1 MHTNIIVFPKKISN
15 EVQKVKNV
23 RCIPNLFANLLNQY
37 KKRQDE
43 IKQKKIKFLT
53 DEAYRFYYDLLETPK
68 ISDVDLPEFIYEE
81 QRRRLAFEKASKA
94 MLEVIKDNRINKCY
108 NKRIQEIKAAN
119 HKRF

>member
-37 KKRQDE
+37 KKKQHE

-53 DEAYRFYYDLLETPK
+53 NEAYKFYYDLLETPK

-81 QRRRLAFEKASKA
+81 QRRSLAYEKANKA
-94 MLEVIKDNRINKCY
+94 MLEVINDNRINKCY
-108 NKRIQEIKAAN
+108 NKRIKEIKAAN